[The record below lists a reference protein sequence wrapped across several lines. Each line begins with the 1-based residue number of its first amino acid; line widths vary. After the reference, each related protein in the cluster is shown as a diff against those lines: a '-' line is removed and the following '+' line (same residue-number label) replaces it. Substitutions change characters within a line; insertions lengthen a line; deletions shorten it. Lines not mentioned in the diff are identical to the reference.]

1 MTDSYIKFN
10 VSDDV
15 VSRTYEA
22 LQISKESGRIKK
34 GINEVT
40 KSVER
45 GIATFV
51 VMAEDITPIEI
62 AMHLPQLCEQKN
74 IQYSYVKS
82 KLELGK
88 AIGMN
93 VPCAAVAVENQGN
106 AKDMIKEIISKIT
119 GKSSAPQ
126 KEAKPKEEPKP
137 EPKPEPAAAEQPK
150 EEPAEEPKPEP
161 SVEEKPAEAQP
172 EPSESEA
179 ETES

>member
-1 MTDSYIKFN
+1 MADSYIKFN

-22 LQISKESGRIKK
+22 LQISRESGRIKK

-51 VMAEDITPIEI
+51 VMAEDIKPEEI
-62 AMHLPQLCEQKN
+62 AMHLPKLCEQKN

-88 AIGMN
+88 SIGMN

-106 AKDMIKEIISKIT
+106 AKDIIKEIVSKIT
-119 GKSSAPQ
+119 GKAS
-126 KEAKPKEEPKP
+126 EKPKAAQQPAPK
-137 EPKPEPAAAEQPK
+137 AA
-150 EEPAEEPKPEP
+150 
-161 SVEEKPAEAQP
+161 STEEKPKAEPGKAVEQSQ
-172 EPSESEA
+172 SE
-179 ETES
+179 T